1 MYSFHHNASHTRP
14 ASPAA
19 RKRARQPEVRMIAAT
34 RGGATIAPRLEP
46 ALKIPKAKE
55 RSFAEKHSETAL
67 AEAGNPPPS
76 PNPKRRRAKP
86 RPATLETRAWSALA
100 SDQQSIETAHP

>member
-1 MYSFHHNASHTRP
+1 
-14 ASPAA
+14 
-19 RKRARQPEVRMIAAT
+19 MIAAT

-86 RPATLETRAWSALA
+86 RPVTLETRPWSAVA
-100 SDQQSIETAHP
+100 ADHQSMQTA